1 MKVRYEEPA
10 PMSRD
15 DAERALQSPNPD
27 EIGAALLASALD
39 DPDWRWVQE
48 QCLRGLQHSSEQ
60 VRGLALTC
68 LGHVAR
74 IHGHLDMER
83 VLPVLAGLRTHPSLA
98 GRVEDVLDDIEM
110 FLERAA
116 ARP

>member
-1 MKVRYEEPA
+1 MKYEQPA

-15 DAERALQSPNPD
+15 DAERALQSPDPE
-27 EIGAALLASALD
+27 EICAALLASALH

-48 QCLRGLQHSSEQ
+48 QCLLGLQHSSEQ
-60 VRGLALTC
+60 VRALALTC

-83 VLPVLAGLRTHPSLA
+83 VLPVLTELRAHPALA

-110 FLERAA
+110 FLERAGA
-116 ARP
+116 ARS